1 MQFVIKLSNLPRF
14 MWIEYLVLALNSFN
28 LSQPF
33 QIPHTRVTF
42 YAKFIL
48 KPCKIFRI
56 TIF

>member
-33 QIPHTRVTF
+33 QIPHTESHF
-42 YAKFIL
+42 MPNSF
-48 KPCKIFRI
+48 
-56 TIF
+56 